1 MIAFVLGLIKKCLYY
16 RFNKVNPEGRDNDI
30 VWIHRVSAAIL
41 IVITSLVA
49 WAHIL
54 WLRFWAFK
62 SEWIQLNPNHKSPE
76 DNFSDINQLVP
87 LISMTSI
94 VLTSANEFK
103 WPCEQDSIAGG
114 ELQNIDHEQLQ
125 NVTSYNNSEFLALTE
140 DNSERESIH
149 PHTDRPR
156 IILVL
161 ANLTRSDVLP
171 P

>member
-1 MIAFVLGLIKKCLYY
+1 
-16 RFNKVNPEGRDNDI
+16 
-30 VWIHRVSAAIL
+30 
-41 IVITSLVA
+41 
-49 WAHIL
+49 
-54 WLRFWAFK
+54 
-62 SEWIQLNPNHKSPE
+62 
-76 DNFSDINQLVP
+76 
-87 LISMTSI
+87 MTSI
-94 VLTSANEFK
+94 VLASANEFK

-140 DNSERESIH
+140 DNSERESIY